1 MVASF
6 YVASGC
12 SSNFDNCDPLQ
23 SDYKL
28 AIVMYTLNFAGDLVD
43 GMAARAMN
51 QCSKYGGVLDMVT
64 DRVST
69 AGLTALLANLYPG
82 EAFVFI
88 SLMSLD
94 IFSHWFHVV
103 YAEVAQRHHKGE
115 QTNVF
120 LKWYYGCYPLFAYC
134 CVSQE
139 LYYLGRW
146 ALKFMRQDYS
156 AETAD
161 IVQVIVRWGF
171 LPGCAMKQVVNVAQ
185 WWNAAGNLA
194 KVDREAA
201 EKIERPQKHL
211 D

>member
-6 YVASGC
+6 FVAGGC
-12 SSNFDNCDPLQ
+12 SSNLTACDPLK
-23 SDYKL
+23 SNYKL
-28 AIVMYTLNFAGDLVD
+28 AMILYTLNFAGDLVD

-69 AGLTALLANLYPG
+69 AGLTALLAILYPG
-82 EAFVFI
+82 EAFIFI
-88 SLMSLD
+88 SLMILD

-146 ALKFMRQDYS
+146 ALKFMHQDGSLSDY
-156 AETAD
+156 AYLVELTA
-161 IVQVIVRWGF
+161 RWIF
-171 LPGCAMKQVVNVAQ
+171 LPGCTLKQVVNLAQ

-194 KVDREAA
+194 KNDREVAS
-201 EKIERPQKHL
+201 KKS
-211 D
+211 